1 MSDKIRSDL
10 VVSLFLTVFSGT
22 CFAYVIA
29 TFPRKEKIYP
39 GLVLLLICLLSLI
52 QATKSWKAFKQKK
65 TPGKGEVQSSTQP
78 DKWGNRAT
86 IITIA
91 GTAAFV
97 VLLNLVGFVFAS
109 LALAIGLPICLGYRN
124 VWGMCLLAFLVVV
137 GVHLLFAQ
145 LHVPVPEGW
154 LWHHLFH

>member
-1 MSDKIRSDL
+1 MSDNDRGDL
-10 VVSLFLTVFSGT
+10 VVALLLTLISGT
-22 CFAYVIA
+22 GFGFVVT

-39 GLVLLLICLLSLI
+39 GFVLLFICLLSLI

-65 TPGKGEVQSSTQP
+65 SAGKREVQSATQA
-78 DKWGNRAT
+78 DKWGKRAT
-86 IITIA
+86 RITIA

-97 VLLNLVGFVFAS
+97 GLLNLVGFVFAS

-124 VWGMCLLAFLVVV
+124 VWGICLLAFLVVV

-154 LWHHLFH
+154 LWHHLFQ

>member
-1 MSDKIRSDL
+1 MSDKNMSDV
-10 VVSLFLTVFSGT
+10 VVSLFLTVFSGV
-22 CFAYVIA
+22 CFAHVIVA
-29 TFPRKEKIYP
+29 FPRKEKIYP
-39 GLVLLLICLLSLI
+39 GLVLLLICLLSLG
-52 QATKSWKAFKQKK
+52 QAIKSWKAFRQNKNA
-65 TPGKGEVQSSTQP
+65 GKEVVQ
-78 DKWGNRAT
+78 RAT
-86 IITIA
+86 QAGKRGSRATAITIA

-124 VWGMCLLAFLVVV
+124 IWGMCLLAFLVVV

-154 LWHHLFH
+154 LWQHVFR

>member
-1 MSDKIRSDL
+1 MSDKKRGDL
-10 VVSLFLTVFSGT
+10 IVALFLTLFSGT
-22 CFAYVIA
+22 CLAYVVA

-39 GLVLLLICLLSLI
+39 GFVLLLICLLSLI
-52 QATKSWKAFKQKK
+52 QATKSGKAFKQEK
-65 TPGKGEVQSSTQP
+65 TAGKGEVHSSAQV

-86 IITIA
+86 MITMA
-91 GTAAFV
+91 STAAFL

-124 VWGMCLLAFLVVV
+124 IWGMCLLAFLVVV

-154 LWHHLFH
+154 LWHHLFQ